1 MDNQNSQNRLIKEIS
16 LIPEDRHQELYDL
29 IHKFRISLNQSEHK
43 INEIMQFAGSWS
55 DLPEEDFKNFC
66 EEVEERR
73 QASSTRRFSDET
85 LFT

>member
-1 MDNQNSQNRLIKEIS
+1 MNNQISKNQLLEEIS
-16 LIPEDRHQELYDL
+16 LIPEDRHQELYNL

-55 DLPEEDFKNFC
+55 DFPEEDFKNFC
-66 EEVEERR
+66 EEIEERR
-73 QASSTRRFSDET
+73 QTSSTRRFSDET

>member
-1 MDNQNSQNRLIKEIS
+1 MNNQISKNQLLEEIS

-29 IHKFRISLNQSEHK
+29 IHTFRMGLNQSEHN

-55 DLPEEDFKNFC
+55 DLPEEDFKNFY

-73 QASSTRRFSDET
+73 
-85 LFT
+85 